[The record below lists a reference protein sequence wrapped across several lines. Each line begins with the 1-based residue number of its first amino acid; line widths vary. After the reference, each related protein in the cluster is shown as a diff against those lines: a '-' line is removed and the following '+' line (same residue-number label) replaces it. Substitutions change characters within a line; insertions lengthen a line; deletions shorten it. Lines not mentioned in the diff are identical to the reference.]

1 MPRLR
6 LETQDRDK
14 NHEFGFNEWSENMIT
29 MPEHLASISA
39 FGPAR
44 IMAGTLYAQGEL
56 AGARKLEEQM
66 LEALAPDMK
75 AHGGGGEVGELSQV
89 AALGDGE
96 NDVEMLKES

>member
-44 IMAGTLYAQGEL
+44 STWPERCT
-56 AGARKLEEQM
+56 RKENW
-66 LEALAPDMK
+66 
-75 AHGGGGEVGELSQV
+75 
-89 AALGDGE
+89 LGPASSRSRC
-96 NDVEMLKES
+96 LRPLLRI

>member
-39 FGPAR
+39 CGPAR
-44 IMAGTLYAQGEL
+44 STWPERCT
-56 AGARKLEEQM
+56 RK
-66 LEALAPDMK
+66 
-75 AHGGGGEVGELSQV
+75 GF
-89 AALGDGE
+89 
-96 NDVEMLKES
+96 